1 LKKNYETQLHK
12 IDEELISV
20 DKKLLILKNITPI
33 NLDEQKIK
41 FIESK

>member
-1 LKKNYETQLHK
+1 LKQ
-12 IDEELISV
+12 IDIDLISI

-33 NLDEQKIK
+33 NLVEEKKK